1 MPRLYAVDALDPE
14 LRPLARALPPPDYS
28 NLAAAREG
36 VRQMARFGPPVDVSQ
51 LAVTDST
58 VPGFDG
64 APDVPVRVY
73 APEPET
79 APEAVV
85 DGRRPALVFMHW
97 GGFVLGDLNTEH
109 ARCARL
115 ARAVG
120 AVVVSVDYRLA
131 PEHPYPAGLDDSHAA
146 LAWVHSEAD
155 ALGVDRERIAVGGT
169 SAGAGLAAALALRAR
184 DARRADPAAPAVAF
198 QYLGYPVLDDR
209 CQTGSARA
217 YTDTPNWSAE
227 ANRRMWDL
235 YLAPED
241 RDAPPATAAPARA
254 RDLDGLP
261 AAYLWTAEFDPLRD
275 EGADYAQVLAEAGVE
290 VEHHAFARAV
300 HGFDAVPGS
309 PLAARAQ
316 AEQEAALRSAL
327 WPERPEP
334 AAWGG
339 PTDGAPPRASADAT
353 EEVPDWTATASRD
366 EAPNHP

>member
-1 MPRLYAVDALDPE
+1 MPRPYVVDALDPE

-28 NLAAAREG
+28 DLAAAREG
-36 VRQMARFGPPVDVSQ
+36 VRQMSRFGPPVDTSG
-51 LAVTDST
+51 LTVTDRT
-58 VPGFDG
+58 VPRPDG
-64 APDVPVRVY
+64 VPNVPVRVY
-73 APEPET
+73 VPESET
-79 APEAVV
+79 ALEAVV
-85 DGRRPALVFMHW
+85 GGRRPALVFMHW
-97 GGFVLGDLNTEH
+97 GGFVLGDLDTEH

-131 PEHPYPAGLDDSHAA
+131 PEHPYPAGLDDAHAA
-146 LAWVHSEAD
+146 LAWVHAEAD
-155 ALGVDRERIAVGGT
+155 ALGVDRDRVAVGGT
-169 SAGAGLAAALALRAR
+169 SAGAGLAAAVALRAR
-184 DARRADPAAPAVAF
+184 DDRRADSAAPAVAF

-217 YTDTPNWSAE
+217 YTDTPNWAAE

-241 RDAPPATAAPARA
+241 RDVPPATAAPARA
-254 RDLDGLP
+254 RDLDELP

-275 EGADYAQVLAEAGVE
+275 EGADYAQALAEAGVE

-327 WPERPEP
+327 WPARPEP
-334 AAWGG
+334 AGWGG
-339 PTDGAPPRASADAT
+339 PPVGPPAGAPDG
-353 EEVPDWTATASRD
+353 VPDGTAVASPG
-366 EAPNHP
+366 EAPSHP